1 MWEQLHWCWSTQE
14 WTWLYCTSRFSSCIF
29 VSSCRC
35 HRRFYIAF
43 SDFLVSGLLI
53 ASFLETLV
61 GLVTNVP
68 FVFGKASPNNEK
80 DAWSF
85 LSTSEG
91 WPCGHWELSSGA
103 TGVDEKLDRDCRTGA
118 PCTTHF
124 SLMFIPDVFVVRF
137 DVTMMPHNECVL
149 AEVLNTFWE
158 IVSDNYW
165 QNLDVNINEFWT
177 DKVFR

>member
-1 MWEQLHWCWSTQE
+1 MWEQLHWYWSTQE
-14 WTWLYCTSRFSSCIF
+14 WTRVYCPCLFSSCISVF
-29 VSSCRC
+29 SCRC
-35 HRRFYIAF
+35 RFCIAF
-43 SDFLVSGLLI
+43 SDFLVSGLLV

-103 TGVDEKLDRDCRTGA
+103 TGVDEKSPLRLSHGRSLHDTLLTHVHSWRICRQIWWHDDATQWVCSGRSIEY
-118 PCTTHF
+118 F
-124 SLMFIPDVFVVRF
+124 LRNS
-137 DVTMMPHNECVL
+137 
-149 AEVLNTFWE
+149 
-158 IVSDNYW
+158 
-165 QNLDVNINEFWT
+165 
-177 DKVFR
+177 FR